1 MSPEEF
7 AAQRAAIAEML
18 MQQQGHIQPG
28 VPQGLEG
35 TPGPD
40 QADLMAQEA
49 AREQSRTLAGD
60 VGSLALK
67 GVRGGLEASMAFPAG
82 QGAMAATGPVMETAR
97 HLFQA
102 KLPALYEKLGPMV
115 GSKAA
120 AEADVDAARG
130 AFNESAEHAAPW
142 FGYKAPMPKDAS
154 PGALRDR
161 TMQIEKYRA
170 DAEIAAAQR
179 GGAGSAVPAAEGG
192 FAAKG
197 EADAIEAFIKGNKK
211 QIKVDGQRL
220 TKAQQRELIA
230 EYLSQGGRLP
240 EAGPWGRDI
249 STDTIEA
256 ITSAARKR
264 KP

>member
-1 MSPEEF
+1 MSPEE
-7 AAQRAAIAEML
+7 QRAAIAEML
-18 MQQQGHIQPG
+18 MAQQGHIQPG

-40 QADLMAQEA
+40 QADLLAQEA
-49 AREQSRTLAGD
+49 AREQNRTLAGD
-60 VGSLALK
+60 MGNMALR
-67 GVRGGLEASMAFPAG
+67 GVQGGLEASMAFPFG

-97 HLFQA
+97 HLFQS
-102 KLPALYEKLGPMV
+102 KLPLLYEKLGATV

-120 AEADVDAARG
+120 AEADIDSARG
-130 AFNESAEHAAPW
+130 AFNESAEYAAPW
-142 FGYKAPMPKDAS
+142 FGYKPPMPKDAS
-154 PGALRDR
+154 AGALRDR
-161 TMQIEKYRA
+161 TMQIEKFRA
-170 DAEIAAAQR
+170 DAEVASTQR
-179 GGAGSAVPAAEGG
+179 GAASSAVPAVEGG

-197 EADAIEAFIKGNKK
+197 EADAIEAFIKANKK

-230 EYLSQGGRLP
+230 EYMAQGGRLP

-249 STDTIEA
+249 AADTVEA
-256 ITSAARKR
+256 ITAAARKR

>member
-1 MSPEEF
+1 MSPEE
-7 AAQRAAIAEML
+7 QRAAIAELL
-18 MQQQGHIQPG
+18 MAQQGHIQPG

-40 QADLMAQEA
+40 QADLLAQEA

-60 VGSLALK
+60 MGNLALK
-67 GVRGGLEASMAFPAG
+67 GVRGGMEASMAFPMG

-97 HLFQA
+97 HLFQS
-102 KLPALYEKLGPMV
+102 KLPGLYEKLGATV

-120 AEADVDAARG
+120 AEADIDSARG
-130 AFNESAEHAAPW
+130 AFIESAEYAQPW
-142 FGYKAPMPKDAS
+142 FGYQAPMPKNAS
-154 PGALRDR
+154 AHELRDR
-161 TMQIEKYRA
+161 AMQIEKFRA
-170 DAEIAAAQR
+170 DAEVAAAQR
-179 GGAGSAVPAAEGG
+179 GGAPSAVPAAEGG
-192 FAAKG
+192 FAARS
-197 EADAIEAFIKGNKK
+197 EADAIEAFIKANKK

-230 EYLSQGGRLP
+230 EYMAQGGRLP

-249 STDTIEA
+249 AADTVSAIEA
-256 ITSAARKR
+256 AAKKR